1 MWEGMVSQDYRLDEL
16 FYYYQDWLQDA
27 QVVVQV
33 FDNFTMEVVEVVGS
47 EFVGDSAV
55 QEAFEAVLDMAFG
68 RVQVWGS
75 VYKAWGMIVVTQ
87 VHMNFPSNYVAKADL
102 KRVGY
107 SNFATDSIVD
117 NY

>member
-1 MWEGMVSQDYRLDEL
+1 MWQGMVPQYYRLVEM
-16 FYYYQDWLQDA
+16 FYYYQDWLWPT

-33 FDNFTMEVVEVVGS
+33 FESFVMEAVEVVDS
-47 EFVGDSAV
+47 EFVGDSVV
-55 QEAFEAVLDMAFG
+55 QEASKVALDMAFG

-75 VYKAWGMIVVTQ
+75 VYMAWGMIVATQ
-87 VHMNFPSNYVAKADL
+87 VHMNFPSNSIAKVDF

-107 SNFATDSIVD
+107 SYFATNSIVD